1 MTFLKMISKKYNA
14 WRRHRD
20 TAREHRDMVRELSQF
35 SDHDLLDMGIRR
47 CDLEEIVHGG
57 PGRAGA

>member
-1 MTFLKMISKKYNA
+1 MTFVKTISKKYNA
-14 WRRHRD
+14 WRRNRD
-20 TAREHRDMVRELSQF
+20 TAREHREMMRELSKF

-47 CDLEEIVHGG
+47 CDIEDIMRGG

>member
-1 MTFLKMISKKYNA
+1 MTFLKIISKKYNA

-20 TAREHRDMVRELSQF
+20 TAREHRDMMRELSHF

-47 CDLEEIVHGG
+47 CDIEETVRGG